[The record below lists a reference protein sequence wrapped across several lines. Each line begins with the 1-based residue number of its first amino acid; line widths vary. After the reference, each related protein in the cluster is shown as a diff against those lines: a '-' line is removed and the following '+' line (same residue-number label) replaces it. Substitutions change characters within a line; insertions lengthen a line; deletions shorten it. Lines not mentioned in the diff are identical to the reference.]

1 MLAKLQRFRASNLDQ
16 VFSDRVNKWIMV
28 TLTLI
33 FASAALSA
41 ASAAFFYPLEIET
54 RESTA
59 WLAVLALRAGI
70 NIYDQSQVVFV
81 NLNHGPFDPL
91 LKSAIAVLF
100 PFLESWQVIRLPIF
114 ILPFLF
120 FI

>member
-1 MLAKLQRFRASNLDQ
+1 MWAKVQRFRTSNLNQ
-16 VFSDRVNKWIMV
+16 VLSDCVNKWVMV
-28 TLTLI
+28 ILTLI
-33 FASAALSA
+33 FASTALLA

-54 RESTA
+54 RESTV

-91 LKSAIAVLF
+91 FKSAIAMTF
-100 PFLESWQVIRLPIF
+100 PFLESWQVTRLPVF
-114 ILPFLF
+114 IL
-120 FI
+120 